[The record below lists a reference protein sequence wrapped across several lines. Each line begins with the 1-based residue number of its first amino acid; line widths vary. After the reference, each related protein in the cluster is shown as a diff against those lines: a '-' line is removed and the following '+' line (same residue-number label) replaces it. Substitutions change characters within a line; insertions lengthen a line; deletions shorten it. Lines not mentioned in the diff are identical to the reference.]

1 MTQRASERGFAA
13 VSFLVL
19 VALMA
24 GFAIEAQG
32 ADVFRVGD
40 ILVGQ
45 NNGSYQFI
53 RVTGSGSRATF
64 NVLDSLSDGSA
75 NNTAGCTF
83 SPMFRPITVSYTS
96 GVAPSNLQRYQLSD
110 VGTPH
115 SVIVQSDTSGGGGLS
130 GKSVAMDAQS
140 SVYIGHSG
148 GDGEID
154 QYIQPG

>member
-1 MTQRASERGFAA
+1 MSYRTGGRSLVAGSLLIL
-13 VSFLVL
+13 VSF
-19 VALMA
+19 MM
-24 GFAIEAQG
+24 GFSINAQG

-45 NNGSYQFI
+45 NSGSYQFI

-64 NVLDSLSDGSA
+64 NVLDTLSDGTA

-83 SPMFRPITVSYTS
+83 SPMFRPVAVSYAS

-115 SVIVQSDTSGGGGLS
+115 PVIVQSDTSGSGGLA

-154 QYIQPG
+154 QYIQ